1 MFSKEQRE
9 EQKKRRTKLSI
20 FLHSCSTRTVNTTYG
35 SFFLGENI
43 FHSNLTRS
51 IFYFENDTE
60 VGYVVRLV
68 WELQNGPCGKGDYK
82 ARGPQLLVQLMK
94 A

>member
-9 EQKKRRTKLSI
+9 EQKKRRRKLSI

-35 SFFLGENI
+35 SFFGENI